1 MGLEIIRVV
10 DAVSETKD
18 MDREIIFEAIENAL
32 ESATKKKYDY
42 NLDVKV
48 KIDRLSGEYDTY
60 RRWMVFADESRD
72 LEDPDIELRMID
84 AIDINKDAQPG
95 EYVEEEIDSVDFD
108 RIGAQIAKQVIVQKV
123 REAEK
128 QKTIEQYKDKVGEI
142 ISGVVKRMDRNGF
155 YVDIGNN
162 AEAFLPRK
170 EMIPKEALRPQDSNQ
185 WCCQKNG

>member
-1 MGLEIIRVV
+1 MGLEIISVV

-48 KIDRLSGEYDTY
+48 KIDRTTGDYETY

-84 AIDINKDAQPG
+84 AIDINKDAPVS
-95 EYVEEEIDSVDFD
+95 YTHLTLP
-108 RIGAQIAKQVIVQKV
+108 
-123 REAEK
+123 
-128 QKTIEQYKDKVGEI
+128 TILLV
-142 ISGVVKRMDRNGF
+142 
-155 YVDIGNN
+155 
-162 AEAFLPRK
+162 
-170 EMIPKEALRPQDSNQ
+170 
-185 WCCQKNG
+185 

>member
-48 KIDRLSGEYDTY
+48 KIDRLSGDYNTY

-84 AIDINKDAQPG
+84 AIDVNKDAQPG
-95 EYVEEEIDSVDFD
+95 EYV
-108 RIGAQIAKQVIVQKV
+108 
-123 REAEK
+123 
-128 QKTIEQYKDKVGEI
+128 
-142 ISGVVKRMDRNGF
+142 
-155 YVDIGNN
+155 
-162 AEAFLPRK
+162 
-170 EMIPKEALRPQDSNQ
+170 
-185 WCCQKNG
+185 